1 MEKQDKKL
9 ERTII
14 LNLYKGTSLVVQWLR
29 LQDPDAGGQGFNP
42 WSRNEIP
49 HALRPSEAK

>member
-1 MEKQDKKL
+1 MEKQDEKL

-29 LQDPDAGGQGFNP
+29 LQAPDAGGQGFNP